1 MGNYVINYFSAV
13 NVNKDY
19 QTDDNTKQ
27 QYEIM
32 QSFLDYLQNPDNKNY
47 ESFAKIYKKY
57 GYQEAKQEILQV
69 Q

>member
-1 MGNYVINYFSAV
+1 MGDFVSDKGPAI
-13 NVNKDY
+13 VNKNY
-19 QTDDNTKQ
+19 QKDDNTKQ